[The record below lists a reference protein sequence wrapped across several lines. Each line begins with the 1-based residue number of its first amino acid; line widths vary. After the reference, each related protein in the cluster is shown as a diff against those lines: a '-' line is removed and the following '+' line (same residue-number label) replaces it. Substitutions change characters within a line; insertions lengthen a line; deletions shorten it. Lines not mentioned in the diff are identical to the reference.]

1 MPVDPNFTAD
11 TEIRL
16 LKIEEGLD
24 DIWRMLRTVMNRE
37 QFNRLNIIRQNE
49 MTRYE
54 ERLDTAETDLTD
66 LEEKY
71 NDLL

>member
-1 MPVDPNFTAD
+1 MIDPEFTAD
-11 TEIRL
+11 VEIRL

-37 QFNRLNIIRQNE
+37 QFNRLNVIRQTE
-49 MTRYE
+49 MTK
-54 ERLDTAETDLTD
+54 LETRLTD
-66 LEEKY
+66 AEASVSDLESKY